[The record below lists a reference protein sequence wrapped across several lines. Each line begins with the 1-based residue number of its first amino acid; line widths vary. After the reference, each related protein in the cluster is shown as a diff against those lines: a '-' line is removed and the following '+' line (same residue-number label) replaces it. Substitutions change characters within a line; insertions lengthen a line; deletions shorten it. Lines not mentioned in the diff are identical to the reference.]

1 MQTQNQKGKYM
12 LEFVKYKTN
21 ATFKTLKGKWHARI
35 KHSETEDIASI
46 ARHIRNH
53 NSPLSESVIK
63 SVIEDF
69 TNCMVEQLLEG
80 KNVRIENLGIFSIT
94 AKSDGADSPD
104 EISAS
109 SLKDFQL
116 NVKGIGKLSKAELKE
131 SVKLQEAPTYEK
143 Q

>member
-1 MQTQNQKGKYM
+1 M
-12 LEFVKYKTN
+12 LEYVKYKTN

-35 KHSETEDIASI
+35 KHSDTEDIASI

-69 TNCMVEQLLEG
+69 TNCVAEQLLEG
-80 KNVRIENLGIFSIT
+80 KNVKIDNLGIFNIT
-94 AKSDGADSPD
+94 AKSDGADSP
-104 EISAS
+104 EELTAS

-116 NVKGIGKLSKAELKE
+116 NVNGIGRLSKKELKK
-131 SVKLQEAPTYEK
+131 SVKLQELATYVK
-143 Q
+143 H